1 MQKDLFRK
9 RKRRGVEPKN
19 RDTDLMANSHGDQ
32 DGLVVSNEE
41 DDNADS
47 HGDQDDLTVFHEDE
61 DNWVDVDDADA
72 GGENFFP
79 TNVYEPAGGR
89 SSENPQGQNG
99 PHFSSYTSAAF
110 SVFLAVSRLPRRT
123 YNALIRVIRH
133 PHFLPSDVPSYSQA
147 KRLLRGVRTITT
159 HIRNLPVKTAASGKT
174 STPAYSHS
182 VVGIIKRAMESQ
194 TLRSHMFFGAGQ
206 RVEYAR
212 EIYHG
217 DLWKESPLFG
227 SDCVVNSAGTSE
239 CF

>member
-1 MQKDLFRK
+1 MQKDLLRK

-19 RDTDLMANSHGDQ
+19 RDTDLMDDKANSHGDQ
-32 DGLVVSNEE
+32 DGLVVSNEEE

-47 HGDQDDLTVFHEDE
+47 HGDQDDLTVFHEEE
-61 DNWVDVDDADA
+61 DNWVDVDDDADA
-72 GGENFFP
+72 GGENFSD
-79 TNVYEPAGGR
+79 VYEPAGG
-89 SSENPQGQNG
+89 PQGQYG

-123 YNALIRVIRH
+123 YSALIRVIRH

-194 TLRSHMFFGAGQ
+194 ILRSHMFFGAGQ